1 MKFGIL
7 KSKIE
12 NKLVESYKNNTIKKE
27 MPKFNQLVLKNKNIS
42 KLFYLYDELSVNKG
56 LNESIANEYIN
67 QSITV
72 YENSINKISKNDV
85 KSINDWIE
93 GTEYNNEYD
102 VIDDLFSTGITKLEE
117 KIKSKKTILE
127 TITKLPKQEKEIAT
141 IEGIASYSK
150 VVEERVLFFFDG
162 KEQVTYL
169 KGVDVN
175 YTNINSVSK
184 NLFNGKWLRRKTAEV
199 VVGYGISQKLSLG
212 LFDFNNDFEVY
223 VPRKGKAIIES
234 EAEAFN
240 KSVLIP
246 VGIYAISED
255 LDGKYVFADL
265 TLAQDL
271 LEFKHNEISAVE
283 IKTKPNANEAEI
295 MAKLNLIF
303 QNKVQVKNRA
313 QLNATLYKML
323 NTENI
328 AVYLI
333 FTLVIIIALFNLIG
347 AMIMMILEKKSNL
360 KTLFNLGSEVKDLK
374 KIFLLQGSLLTI
386 IGGII
391 GLILGIIIVLIQQ
404 HFKLVMITESL
415 AYPVV
420 FSIQNVLIVFG
431 TIVALGFISSWI
443 ASSRV
448 TKKLLD

>member
-1 MKFGIL
+1 MNFPLYIAKRYLFS
-7 KSKIE
+7 KSKNNAI
-12 NKLVESYKNNTIKKE
+12 NIITGIASIGIIVGTLALFVVLSVFSGLRDFSLSFSNTID
-27 MPKFNQLVLKNKNIS
+27 PDLKVNPIQGKSFFIS
-42 KLFYLYDELSVNKG
+42 
-56 LNESIANEYIN
+56 
-67 QSITV
+67 
-72 YENSINKISKNDV
+72 
-85 KSINDWIE
+85 
-93 GTEYNNEYD
+93 
-102 VIDDLFSTGITKLEE
+102 
-117 KIKSKKTILE
+117 
-127 TITKLPKQEKEIAT
+127 PKQEKEIVK

-150 VVEERVLFFFDG
+150 IVEERVLFFFDG

-175 YTNINSVSK
+175 YTKINSVSK
-184 NLFNGKWLRRKTAEV
+184 NLFNGKWLRYKTAEV
-199 VVGYGISQKLSLG
+199 VVGYGITQKLSLG

-223 VPRKGKAIIES
+223 VPRKGKAVIES

-271 LEFKHNEISAVE
+271 LEYKHNQISGVE

-295 MAKLNLIF
+295 MEKLNLIF
-303 QNKVQVKNRA
+303 QNKVEVKNRA

-347 AMIMMILEKKSNL
+347 ALIMMILEKKSNL

-404 HFKLVMITESL
+404 NFKLVMITESL

-431 TIVALGFISSWI
+431 TIVALGFISSLI

>member
-1 MKFGIL
+1 VNFPLYIAKRYLFS
-7 KSKIE
+7 KSKNNAI
-12 NKLVESYKNNTIKKE
+12 NIITGIASIGIIVGTLALFVVLSVFSGLRDFSLSFSNTID
-27 MPKFNQLVLKNKNIS
+27 PDLKVNPIQGKSFFIS
-42 KLFYLYDELSVNKG
+42 
-56 LNESIANEYIN
+56 
-67 QSITV
+67 
-72 YENSINKISKNDV
+72 
-85 KSINDWIE
+85 
-93 GTEYNNEYD
+93 
-102 VIDDLFSTGITKLEE
+102 
-117 KIKSKKTILE
+117 
-127 TITKLPKQEKEIAT
+127 PKQEKEIVK

-150 VVEERVLFFFDG
+150 IVEERVLFFFDG

-175 YTNINSVSK
+175 YTKINSVSK
-184 NLFNGKWLRRKTAEV
+184 NLFNGKWLRYKTAEV
-199 VVGYGISQKLSLG
+199 VVGYGITQKLSLG

-223 VPRKGKAIIES
+223 VPRKGKAVIES

-271 LEFKHNEISAVE
+271 LEYKHNQISGVE

-295 MAKLNLIF
+295 MEKLNLIF
-303 QNKVQVKNRA
+303 QNKVEVKNRA

-347 AMIMMILEKKSNL
+347 ALIMMILEKKSNL

-404 HFKLVMITESL
+404 NFKLVMITESL

-431 TIVALGFISSWI
+431 TIVALGFISSLI